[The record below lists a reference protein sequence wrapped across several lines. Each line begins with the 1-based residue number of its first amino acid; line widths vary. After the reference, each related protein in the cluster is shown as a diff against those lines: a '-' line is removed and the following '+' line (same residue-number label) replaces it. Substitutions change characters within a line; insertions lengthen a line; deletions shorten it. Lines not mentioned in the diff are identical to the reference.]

1 MNGILALFFLD
12 VCAWHAGH
20 HRTGRQGSVDFPE
33 AKGGMRIDKCPTWL
47 SIFPKL
53 PEPCQILLLADTLTQ
68 EMRGLVSKRRQRRL
82 GISVNNFNGRD
93 KRELAL
99 SILWGVM
106 FDQGIKCR
114 TLLYEFFGALNGE
127 HR

>member
-1 MNGILALFFLD
+1 MNGILALFFFD

-33 AKGGMRIDKCPTWL
+33 AKGGMRIHKCSTWL

-68 EMRGLVSKRRQRRL
+68 EMRGWLSKRRQRRL

-99 SILWGVM
+99 YQVSLIMTDRPSLGFRW
-106 FDQGIKCR
+106 I
-114 TLLYEFFGALNGE
+114 
-127 HR
+127 